1 MKSDFEQYDD
11 VELFYLMNSGSGQ
24 SEEAFRVLY
33 NRYSARIYS
42 YCQKFLG
49 NKEEARDIFQEAFV
63 RFYQSAQEEREM
75 TNVPAFLLKIAR
87 NLCVNLKRKDTS
99 TLTFEDYMSSTYER
113 SDNDELLNLIK
124 TGMELLPPE
133 YKELFILR
141 EYEGLTYN
149 EIVNVTGLPLATVKI
164 RLFRARQKLR
174 EILAPYLAD
183 LSKY

>member
-11 VELFYLMNSGSGQ
+11 VELFYLMKSGSGH
-24 SEEAFRVLY
+24 SEEAFRILY

-42 YCQKFLG
+42 YCRKFLG
-49 NKEEARDIFQEAFV
+49 NKEEARDVFQEAFV

-99 TLTFEDYMSSTYER
+99 ALTFEDYMSSTYER

>member
-1 MKSDFEQYDD
+1 MKNDFEQYDD
-11 VELFYLMNSGSGQ
+11 VELFYLMKSGSGS
-24 SEEAFRVLY
+24 SEQAFKVLY
-33 NRYSARIYS
+33 NRYSARIFS
-42 YCQKFLG
+42 YCRKFLG
-49 NKEEARDIFQEAFV
+49 NKEEARDVFQEAFV

-87 NLCVNLKRKDTS
+87 NLCVNIKRKDTS
-99 TLTFEDYMSSTYER
+99 TLTFEDYMSSSYEK
-113 SDNDELLNLIK
+113 SDNDELLNLIRMA
-124 TGMELLPPE
+124 MELLPIE

-164 RLFRARQKLR
+164 RLFRARQKIR

>member
-1 MKSDFEQYDD
+1 MNKDFEQYDD
-11 VELFYLMNSGSGQ
+11 VELFNLMKSGSGN
-24 SEEAFRVLY
+24 SEQAFKVLY
-33 NRYSARIYS
+33 NRYSARIFS
-42 YCQKFLG
+42 YCRKFLG
-49 NKEEARDIFQEAFV
+49 NNEEARDVFQEAFV

-87 NLCVNLKRKDTS
+87 NLCVNIKRKDIP
-99 TLTFEDYMSSTYER
+99 TLTFEDYMSSSYEK

-124 TGMELLPPE
+124 IAMELLPKE

-149 EIVNVTGLPLATVKI
+149 EIVSVTGLPLATVKI
-164 RLFRARQKLR
+164 RLFRARQKIR
-174 EILAPYLAD
+174 EILSPYLAD